1 MKRCIVI
8 TLACIAA
15 FAGCAGQQDYDKAQ
29 RLYQLRQYDEA
40 VAEIDKALASDPG
53 NKKYIDL
60 RASVTQEAARVEY
73 QRGQQFYEKRQLD
86 QALLAFEKA
95 KNYSPDFKEAQQAY
109 ESVKKRKLIVQTVL
123 TDVPQLLA
131 SNKPD
136 EALAK
141 LAEIEAFAASFPE
154 IADLKAQALAAST
167 IMHTKQ
173 GNACLAQGKFEEARK
188 EFFVALNRTPNYRPA
203 AEGRAKAEAEL
214 SAAKLVEEG
223 QALLGSNQYEAAY
236 AKFREAMKIVPG
248 HKAALQA
255 MIDTGGRWAR
265 ALYDQGKTL
274 EEKGDFDSLSEALR
288 DYERA
293 GALTERFA
301 DLDERVSTLKAKLAA
316 EFLRR
321 AEQYTQLG
329 DEYLGL
335 ALIDYKMTL
344 YCDPSQVE
352 VARKAAEVKDA
363 FERRRAFYIDI
374 QAVDHSSA
382 GNSFGKQIAQI
393 LKETALASGMSD
405 VYVTAPFETSSGASA
420 VPVAG
425 GMPGRRLTIF
435 AQLLSENVETPGKDK
450 PEIVRSHYKLGTRF
464 APNPQYQT
472 AREALA
478 EAEAQLTEVSQRNDE
493 ALVAVRVAQTPE
505 EKAVAESDADVQR
518 RRLNDAEDN
527 VTNARKALAA
537 TAEQVEQEI
546 FQPYDYKVYTVT
558 MNAKVEV
565 SLEVGDPDTGA
576 TRRLQLIDGTATA
589 QDTYN
594 EGVSATDSEGVTPK
608 AQNLP
613 TESELL
619 AAARKDTADKAVVW
633 LKQTLGELSVRYYQ
647 KAKDLQEVGNVEG
660 ASEYFYAFYLST
672 PDKNSQEALEAV
684 NYVRI
689 NTHLITPE
697 ETKPV
702 RPVDSVPTGQVLLDS
717 TASGRP

>member
-1 MKRCIVI
+1 MKTRIVFAF
-8 TLACIAA
+8 ACIAVLV
-15 FAGCAGQQDYDKAQ
+15 GCAGQQDYDKAQ

-40 VAEIDKALASDPG
+40 IAEIDKALATNPD
-53 NKKYIDL
+53 NKRYIDL
-60 RASVTQEAARVEY
+60 RSTVRQEAARAEY
-73 QRGQQFYEKRQLD
+73 QRGQAFYERRQLD
-86 QALLAFEKA
+86 QALIAFEKA
-95 KNYSPDFKEAQQAY
+95 KNYNPDFKEAAQAY
-109 ESVKKRKLIVQTVL
+109 ESVKQRKLVVQTVL
-123 TDVPQLLA
+123 TDVPQFLA
-131 SNKPD
+131 DNKPD

-141 LAEIEAFAASFPE
+141 LAEVETFAANFPE
-154 IADLKAQALAAST
+154 IGDLKARALAAST

-188 EFFVALNRTPNYRPA
+188 EFFVALNRTPNYKPA
-203 AEGRAKAEAEL
+203 AEGRAKAEGEL
-214 SAAKLVEEG
+214 AAAKLVDEG
-223 QALLGSNQYEAAY
+223 KALLANNQYEAAY
-236 AKFREAMKIVPG
+236 AKFKEAMKIVPG
-248 HKAALQA
+248 QKAALEA
-255 MIDTGGRWAR
+255 MIETGSRWAR

-274 EEKGDFDSLSEALR
+274 EEKGDFDSLTEALR
-288 DYERA
+288 CYERA

-301 DLDERVSTLKAKLAA
+301 DRDERVAALKAQLAG

-321 AEQYTQLG
+321 AEQYSQLG
-329 DEYLGL
+329 QDYIGL

-363 FERRRAFYIDI
+363 FDRRRAFYIDI

-382 GNSFGKQIAQI
+382 ANSFGKQIAQI
-393 LKETALASGMSD
+393 LKETALASGMND
-405 VYVTAPFETSSGASA
+405 VFVTAPYETGSGASA
-420 VPVAG
+420 VPAAG

-435 AQLLSENVETPGKDK
+435 AQLVSENVETPGKDK
-450 PEIVRSHYKLGTRF
+450 PEIVRSRYKLGTRF
-464 APNPQYQT
+464 APNPSYQT
-472 AREALA
+472 AKEALA
-478 EAEAQLTEVSQRNDE
+478 EAEAQLTEVSQRYEE
-493 ALVAVRVAQTPE
+493 ALQAARVAQTPE
-505 EKAVAESDADVQR
+505 EKDAAESDADVQR

-537 TAEQVEQEI
+537 TPEQVEQEI

-589 QDTYN
+589 QNTYN

-608 AQNLP
+608 AENLP

-619 AAARKDTADKAVVW
+619 AAARKDTADKAVAW

-647 KAKDLQEVGNVEG
+647 KAKDLQEVGNTE
-660 ASEYFYAFYLST
+660 AACEYFYAFYLST
-672 PDKNSQEALEAV
+672 PDKNSPEAFEAI
-684 NYVRI
+684 NFVRL

-697 ETKPV
+697 ETRPV
-702 RPVDSVPTGQVLLDS
+702 RPVDSVPTGPVLLDS
-717 TASGRP
+717 TSSGRQ